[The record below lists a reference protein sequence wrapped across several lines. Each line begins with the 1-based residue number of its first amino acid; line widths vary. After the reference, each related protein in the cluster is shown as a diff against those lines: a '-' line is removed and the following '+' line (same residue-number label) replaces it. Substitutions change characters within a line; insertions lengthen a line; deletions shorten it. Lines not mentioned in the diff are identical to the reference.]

1 VDLGSGEAGEEGDDG
16 SLGEHFVGIVVL
28 FGIM

>member
-16 SLGEHFVGIVVL
+16 SLGEHFDGYVVL